1 MTGATSLTVLERRYR
16 RLLTWYPAQHR
27 RAYGEEMVGVLLA
40 SAPPGKNRPDKGDVL
55 DLIGGGL
62 RARLRRSQT
71 GAGNPAWRDALA
83 VFSVVAPVI
92 LLAWMTAGYLASN
105 EQQSEQRLFSRGYQ
119 ELVSTAHSAVLTM
132 LIATAVVVV
141 ALAVWPVL
149 ARRGQSRAAAIVA
162 LIAASAAV
170 LGLVQVYRFFGAPD
184 NEFTLYLSLIAVM
197 EVLALLASPG
207 PARGWKLLSRRGVI
221 VLAVMSVVA
230 IAACTASS
238 ARLEYWNYTN
248 TILDISGAVSV
259 LGVALTLRWP
269 IGSRLMALWAIPG
282 YQFFGFAAA
291 QYLFTDLQFPSW
303 VAFQVEFRFLPT
315 AVIAIL
321 VGLAA
326 WWSGRPSRSH
336 STDAAG

>member
-1 MTGATSLTVLERRYR
+1 MTGATGVTALERRYR
-16 RLLTWYPAQHR
+16 QLLTWYPAKHR
-27 RAYGEEMVGVLLA
+27 HAYGEEMVGVLLA
-40 SAPPGKNRPDKGDVL
+40 SARPGKNRPDKGDIL

-62 RARLRRSQT
+62 RARLRRLQT
-71 GAGNPAWRDALA
+71 GEGNPAWRDALA

-92 LLAWMTAGYLASN
+92 LLGWITAGYLASV
-105 EQQSEQRLFSRGYQ
+105 ERQRGERLSSRYYQ
-119 ELVSTAHSAVLTM
+119 EFVSTTHSAMLTV
-132 LIATAVVVV
+132 LIATALVVV

-149 ARRGQSRAAAIVA
+149 ARRGQFRAAAIVA
-162 LIAASAAV
+162 LIAPSAAV

-221 VLAVMSVVA
+221 VLAVMSVVT

-238 ARLEYWNYTN
+238 ARTEYWNYTN

-269 IGSRLMALWAIPG
+269 VGSRLMALWAIPG

-303 VAFQVEFRFLPT
+303 VAFQVEFRFVPT
-315 AVIAIL
+315 AVIAIV
-321 VGLAA
+321 VGLAV

-336 STDAAG
+336 TVDAAG